1 MYILLYLNSVIKC
14 YDMNHRMGH
23 LESLIMEK
31 VKKTCPIILH
41 IVFYLKTF
49 LTIVDEQP
57 GDDETNNLVLRRGK
71 LPRPRICPPVAYT
84 LMNKCLDQEGESLT
98 FGDIQIS
105 LRSMDMY
112 LVMGSV
118 EESFAKE
125 LVTESL
131 ENVHYIL
138 NNFIE

>member
-1 MYILLYLNSVIKC
+1 MFEV
-14 YDMNHRMGH
+14 
-23 LESLIMEK
+23 
-31 VKKTCPIILH
+31 
-41 IVFYLKTF
+41 KTF
-49 LTIVDEQP
+49 LTIADEQP

-71 LPRPRICPPVAYT
+71 LPRPRICPPIAYT

-118 EESFAKE
+118 EESFARE

-138 NNFIE
+138 KPTRPKLTLDIGMKMESKMYLV

>member
-1 MYILLYLNSVIKC
+1 
-14 YDMNHRMGH
+14 
-23 LESLIMEK
+23 
-31 VKKTCPIILH
+31 
-41 IVFYLKTF
+41 
-49 LTIVDEQP
+49 
-57 GDDETNNLVLRRGK
+57 
-71 LPRPRICPPVAYT
+71 
-84 LMNKCLDQEGESLT
+84 MNKCLDQEEGESLT

-118 EESFAKE
+118 EESYAQG

-138 NNFIE
+138 KPSRAKLTLDLGTYMKMKLKMYRSNS